1 MTKEKFLTVRWNNLL
16 SLGLGLTFLI
26 YSIVALSTSVFSDT
40 AGLIGLLVVG
50 AVYWGVVE
58 QHSNVW
64 FAWQKNKSTSLY
76 KLYTDT
82 VSVPIGITNRLIYI
96 AYNAIWWIPAIL
108 AFTKTIDYQTGFIA
122 FFIYTLFRGGV
133 NLYRNN
139 ILKPEQIASF
149 PLRSP

>member
-1 MTKEKFLTVRWNNLL
+1 MR
-16 SLGLGLTFLI
+16 
-26 YSIVALSTSVFSDT
+26 
-40 AGLIGLLVVG
+40 
-50 AVYWGVVE
+50 
-58 QHSNVW
+58 

-76 KLYTDT
+76 TLYTDT